1 MRELPDEVRARAPF
15 EAWLS
20 PLAVRGSQSSPLFEA
35 VMLPLGSQQSHLVA
49 TMKLRIPSEDGHMI
63 SLSYAQATSVLKT
76 SPDNR
81 FRRSVFALFNAWFA
95 EHSAAFADLLNAVLG
110 WKLHEAHAAGR
121 DFMTAAFEADRIT
134 PAAQLAMMKALELR
148 RENARL
154 TITER
159 ARLLGERQLHVTQIL
174 GSVEGMHASAP
185 EGLNGLD
192 EVCGSLSSAM
202 ACTDPGFGRYLEEAL
217 ENHWIDARSMSQRAG
232 GTWCEDLPAYNA
244 TAVFST
250 LPSGTAGAFQFAH
263 PLGVGFMHK
272 AQHGEQAPLKRLPYS
287 VIEIFGQLA
296 VTMLERHMARKLE
309 GSTEADLL
317 RWQLMRR
324 ASNMLLMVPSR
335 HKLLVDLLAAR
346 RDGILSASRF
356 NEASRRA
363 WDAFFGGTTDGNL
376 ERSVA
381 YERQAHAGRSGA
393 DIRRAMERGNRYA
406 ARILTWASAG
416 DMRNIALLER
426 CRQEGRNA
434 PDTGRFAVC
443 PNCGNLYP
451 SEYADWYCP
460 ACLTEGKRFVLFE

>member
-1 MRELPDEVRARAPF
+1 
-15 EAWLS
+15 
-20 PLAVRGSQSSPLFEA
+20 
-35 VMLPLGSQQSHLVA
+35 
-49 TMKLRIPSEDGHMI
+49 
-63 SLSYAQATSVLKT
+63 
-76 SPDNR
+76 
-81 FRRSVFALFNAWFA
+81 
-95 EHSAAFADLLNAVLG
+95 
-110 WKLHEAHAAGR
+110 
-121 DFMTAAFEADRIT
+121 
-134 PAAQLAMMKALELR
+134 
-148 RENARL
+148 
-154 TITER
+154 
-159 ARLLGERQLHVTQIL
+159 
-174 GSVEGMHASAP
+174 
-185 EGLNGLD
+185 
-192 EVCGSLSSAM
+192 
-202 ACTDPGFGRYLEEAL
+202 
-217 ENHWIDARSMSQRAG
+217 
-232 GTWCEDLPAYNA
+232 
-244 TAVFST
+244 
-250 LPSGTAGAFQFAH
+250 
-263 PLGVGFMHK
+263 
-272 AQHGEQAPLKRLPYS
+272 
-287 VIEIFGQLA
+287 
-296 VTMLERHMARKLE
+296 MLERHMARKLE